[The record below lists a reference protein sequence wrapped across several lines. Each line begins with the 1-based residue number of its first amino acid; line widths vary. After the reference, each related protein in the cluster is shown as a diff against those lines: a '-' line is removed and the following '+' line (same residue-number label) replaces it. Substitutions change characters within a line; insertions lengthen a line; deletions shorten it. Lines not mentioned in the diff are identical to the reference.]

1 MIKMKALHLGYY
13 PYDWKICRV
22 RWKQVQAAKKIIDKS
37 CFRWY
42 EETDKALPNA
52 LTGNK
57 LDCRLF
63 LAAIKARREEQRA
76 YWEEVWEVLNLKE
89 AKNEMVNG

>member
-1 MIKMKALHLGYY
+1 MEE
-13 PYDWKICRV
+13 KIISRV

-52 LTGNK
+52 LEKKKKNK

-76 YWEEVWEVLNLKE
+76 YWEEVWEVLNGGMDE
-89 AKNEMVNG
+89 ED

>member
-13 PYDWKICRV
+13 PYYPYDLKISRV
-22 RWKQVQAAKKIIDKS
+22 RWTQVQAAKKIIDKS

-76 YWEEVWEVLNLKE
+76 YWEEVWEVLNVEVEK
-89 AKNEMVNG
+89 